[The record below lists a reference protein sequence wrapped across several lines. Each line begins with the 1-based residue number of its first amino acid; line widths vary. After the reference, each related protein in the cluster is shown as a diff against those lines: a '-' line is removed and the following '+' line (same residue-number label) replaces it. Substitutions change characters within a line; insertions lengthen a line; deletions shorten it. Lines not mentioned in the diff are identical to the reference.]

1 VARERACEF
10 ESLYTTFH
18 EHDHGSVS
26 GNLLRARTMTKTLTH
41 LLLKGGRLIDPGGGK
56 DGVFD
61 IRVRGGKI
69 DAIGSNLEQDGATV
83 IDVKDHILTPG
94 LIDVHL
100 HLMNGLGAFGVDPDI
115 FGVGSGVTTVVD
127 AGSAGHTLLNVFRSY
142 VTAHAKTRVLN
153 YINLSTLGG
162 VTGPGY
168 SILADARLIDE
179 AKIEQ
184 AVEVNRDIIV
194 GIKIMATGGAL
205 GAQGLKPLERARKLG
220 DALKLPLLV
229 HIGESWTKDSAP
241 VHVGDVLKYLRAGD
255 IVTHMFTV
263 HPGGLL
269 DGNGKLWPQVRDAKE
284 SGVLM
289 DVGHGLHNLNFDVA
303 RKVLDQGL
311 VPDGVSTDGHRGN
324 RAGPV
329 YDLPTTMAKLM
340 ALGFSLTQV
349 IEMATTNAA
358 TLLGRSNE
366 LGTLKIGEPA
376 DLSVLR
382 IEDRVWQAVD
392 SQKGTIPARQ
402 AIVPVYAVRG
412 DTVYERLAIERP

>member
-1 VARERACEF
+1 MTRQLSDF
-10 ESLYTTFH
+10 I
-18 EHDHGSVS
+18 
-26 GNLLRARTMTKTLTH
+26 LRRGRVIDPA
-41 LLLKGGRLIDPGGGK
+41 GGR
-56 DGVFD
+56 DGIFD
-61 IRVRGGKI
+61 IRVRGGKL
-69 DAIGSNLEQDGATV
+69 DAIGVDLAPDGATV
-83 IDVKDHILTPG
+83 IDVKDHLVTPG

-100 HLMNGLGAFGVDPDI
+100 HLMKGLGAFGVDPDI

-127 AGSAGHTLLNVFRSY
+127 AGSAGHTLLNVFRNY
-142 VTAHAKTRVLN
+142 VTASAKTRVLN

-162 VTGPGY
+162 VSGPGY
-168 SILADARLIDE
+168 SILADPRLIDE

-184 AVEVNRDIIV
+184 AVEANRDIIV

-220 DALKLPLLV
+220 DTLKLPLLV
-229 HIGESWTKDSAP
+229 HIGESWTKDAAP

-269 DGNGKLWPQVRDAKE
+269 DGNGKLWPQVRDAKQ

-303 RKVLDQGL
+303 RKVLDQGMH
-311 VPDGVSTDGHRGN
+311 PDGVSTDGHRGN

-340 ALGFSLTQV
+340 ALGFSLNQV
-349 IEMATTNAA
+349 IEMATINAA
-358 TLLGRSNE
+358 NLLGRTGE
-366 LGTLKIGEPA
+366 LGMLTLGHPA
-376 DLSVLR
+376 ELSVLKLEER
-382 IEDRVWQAVD
+382 DWKAVD
-392 SQKGTIPARQ
+392 SQKGTIPAHQ
-402 AIVPVYAVRG
+402 TITPVYAIRG
-412 DTVYERLAIERP
+412 EMIYETIPAERP

>member
-1 VARERACEF
+1 MIRQLSHFV
-10 ESLYTTFH
+10 LQ
-18 EHDHGSVS
+18 S
-26 GNLLRARTMTKTLTH
+26 GRV
-41 LLLKGGRLIDPGGGK
+41 IDPVAGR
-56 DGVFD
+56 DGILD
-61 IRVRGGKI
+61 IRVRDGKI
-69 DAIGSNLEQDGATV
+69 DAIGVDLAIDGAAV
-83 IDVKDHILTPG
+83 IDVKGHIVTPG

-100 HLMNGLGAFGVDPDI
+100 HLMKGLGAFGVDPDI

-127 AGSAGHTLLNVFRSY
+127 AGSAGHTLLNVFRNY
-142 VTAHAKTRVLN
+142 VTDNAKTRVLN

-162 VTGPGY
+162 VSGPGY
-168 SILADARLIDE
+168 SILADPRLIDE

-184 AVEVNRDIIV
+184 AVEANRDIIV

-229 HIGESWTKDSAP
+229 HIGESWTKDTEP

-269 DGNGKLWPQVRDAKE
+269 DGNGKLWPQVRDAKA

-311 VPDGVSTDGHRGN
+311 HPDGVSTDGHRGN

-340 ALGFSLTQV
+340 ALGFSLNQV
-349 IEMATTNAA
+349 IEMATINAA
-358 TLLGRSNE
+358 KLLGRAGK
-366 LGTLKIGEPA
+366 LGTLEIDHPA
-376 DLSVLR
+376 ELSVLKVEER
-382 IEDRVWQAVD
+382 DWKAVD
-392 SQKGTIPARQ
+392 SQKGTIPAHQ
-402 AIVPVYAVRG
+402 AITPVYAIRG
-412 DTVYERLAIERP
+412 EMIHAAMPDERP

>member
-1 VARERACEF
+1 MTHQLNDF
-10 ESLYTTFH
+10 
-18 EHDHGSVS
+18 
-26 GNLLRARTMTKTLTH
+26 LLR
-41 LLLKGGRLIDPGGGK
+41 GGRLIDPAAGR
-56 DGVFD
+56 DGQYD
-61 IRVRGGKI
+61 IHVRDGKI
-69 DAIGSNLEQDGATV
+69 AAIVSNLEAVGATV
-83 IDVKDHILTPG
+83 LDVKGHIVTPG

-100 HLMNGLGAFGVDPDI
+100 HLMKGLGAFGVDPDI

-142 VTAHAKTRVLN
+142 VTDNAKTRVLN

-162 VTGPGY
+162 VSGPGY
-168 SILADARLIDE
+168 SILADPRLIDE

-184 AVEVNRDIIV
+184 AVEAHRDIIV

-241 VHVGDVLKYLRAGD
+241 VHVDDVLKYLRAGD

-311 VPDGVSTDGHRGN
+311 HPDGVSTDGHRGN

-340 ALGFSLTQV
+340 ALGFSLNQV
-349 IEMATTNAA
+349 IEMATANAA
-358 TLLGRSNE
+358 RLLGRANE
-366 LGTLKIGEPA
+366 LGTLRVGEPA

-382 IEDRVWQAVD
+382 IEERQWQAVD
-392 SQKGTIPARQ
+392 SQKGTIPAHK
-402 AIVPVYAVRG
+402 ALLPVYAIRG
-412 DTVYERLAIERP
+412 DAIYEPLAAQRP

>member
-1 VARERACEF
+1 MQM
-10 ESLYTTFH
+10 T
-18 EHDHGSVS
+18 
-26 GNLLRARTMTKTLTH
+26 LLLSNFV
-41 LLLKGGRLIDPGGGK
+41 LKGGRVIDPATRR
-56 DGVFD
+56 DGTFD
-61 IRVRGGKI
+61 IRIRDGKL
-69 DAIGSNLEQDGATV
+69 DAIGVDLAPDSAAV
-83 IDVKDHILTPG
+83 IDVKDHIVTPG

-100 HLMNGLGAFGVDPDI
+100 HLMKGLGAFGVDPDI

-127 AGSAGHTLLNVFRSY
+127 AGSAGHSLLNVFRNY
-142 VTAHAKTRVLN
+142 VTDNAKTRVLN

-162 VTGPGY
+162 VSGPGY
-168 SILADARLIDE
+168 SILADPRLIDE

-184 AVEVNRDIIV
+184 AVEANRDIIV

-229 HIGESWTKDSAP
+229 HIGESWTKDTEP

-269 DGNGKLWPQVRDAKE
+269 DSNGRLWPQVREAKE

-311 VPDGVSTDGHRGN
+311 HPDGVSTDGHRGN

-340 ALGFSLTQV
+340 ALGFSLNQV
-349 IEMATTNAA
+349 IEMATVNAA
-358 TLLGRSNE
+358 KLLGRTGE
-366 LGTLKIGEPA
+366 LGTLTLDHPA
-376 DLSVLR
+376 ELSVLR
-382 IEDRVWQAVD
+382 LEEREWKAVD
-392 SQKGTIPARQ
+392 SQKGTIPAHHT
-402 AIVPVYAVRG
+402 ITPVYAIRG
-412 DTVYERLAIERP
+412 EMIYEAVAAERP

>member
-1 VARERACEF
+1 MNRQLNHFVI
-10 ESLYTTFH
+10 
-18 EHDHGSVS
+18 
-26 GNLLRARTMTKTLTH
+26 
-41 LLLKGGRLIDPGGGK
+41 KGGRLIDPASGR
-56 DGVFD
+56 DGAFD
-61 IRVRGGKI
+61 IRVRDGKVA
-69 DAIGSNLEQDGATV
+69 AIGSNLETDGATV
-83 IDVKDHILTPG
+83 IDAKEDILTPG

-100 HLMNGLGAFGVDPDI
+100 HLMKGLGAFGVDPDI

-127 AGSAGHTLLNVFRSY
+127 AGSAGHTLLNVFRNY
-142 VTAHAKTRVLN
+142 VTDNAKTRVLN

-162 VTGPGY
+162 VSGPGY
-168 SILADARLIDE
+168 SILADPRLIDE

-184 AVEVNRDIIV
+184 AVEANRDIIV

-205 GAQGLKPLERARKLG
+205 GAQGMKPLERARRLG

-229 HIGESWTKDSAP
+229 HIGESWTKDTAP

-303 RKVLDQGL
+303 RRVLDQGL
-311 VPDGVSTDGHRGN
+311 HPDGVSTDGHRGN

-329 YDLPTTMAKLM
+329 YDLPTTMAKLI
-340 ALGFSLTQV
+340 ALGFSLHQV
-349 IEMATTNAA
+349 IEIATANVAR
-358 TLLGRSNE
+358 LLGRSNE
-366 LGTLKIGEPA
+366 LGSLRLGAPA
-376 DLSVLR
+376 DISILK
-382 IEDRVWQAVD
+382 IEDREWQAVD
-392 SQKGTIPARQ
+392 SQKGTIPAHQ
-402 AIVPVYAVRG
+402 EILPVCAIRG
-412 DTVYERLAIERP
+412 DTIYEPLPVNRP

>member
-1 VARERACEF
+1 V
-10 ESLYTTFH
+10 
-18 EHDHGSVS
+18 
-26 GNLLRARTMTKTLTH
+26 
-41 LLLKGGRLIDPGGGK
+41 
-56 DGVFD
+56 
-61 IRVRGGKI
+61 
-69 DAIGSNLEQDGATV
+69 
-83 IDVKDHILTPG
+83 TPG

-100 HLMNGLGAFGVDPDI
+100 HLMKGLGAFGVDPDI

-127 AGSAGHTLLNVFRSY
+127 AGSAGHTLLNVFRNY
-142 VTAHAKTRVLN
+142 VTNNAKTRVLN

-168 SILADARLIDE
+168 GILADPRLIDE
-179 AKIEQ
+179 EKIEK
-184 AVEVNRDIIV
+184 AVEANRDIIV

-220 DALKLPLLV
+220 DSLKLPLLV
-229 HIGESWTKDSAP
+229 HVGESWTKDTAP
-241 VHVGDVLKYLRAGD
+241 VHVGDVVKYLRPGD

-311 VPDGVSTDGHRGN
+311 YPDGVSTDGHRGN

-340 ALGFSLTQV
+340 ALGFTLNQV
-349 IEMATTNAA
+349 VEMATVNAA
-358 TLLGRSNE
+358 KLLGRNDD
-366 LGTLKIGEPA
+366 LGLIRVGSPA
-376 DLSVLR
+376 DISVLR
-382 IEDRVWQAVD
+382 LEEREWNAVD
-392 SQKGTIPARQ
+392 SQKGTIIARR
-402 AIVPVYAVRG
+402 ALMPVYAIRG
-412 DTVYERLAIERP
+412 DTIHERLATGRL